1 MTNAILVFLGGGL
14 GSLARYGMTLWATA
28 WFGAQFPYGT
38 LIVNVLGGIAMGA
51 IAGGLQP
58 YLDLKGTFELRI
70 LVMTGFLGGFTTFSA
85 FSLDAVSLW
94 QRGAFVDAAIYVV
107 ASVILAIGG
116 LALGLAFTK
125 AV

>member
-14 GSLARYGMTLWATA
+14 GSLARYGMTLWAAA